1 VKEIF
6 PSLLKQRKWY
16 KYKRDAKV
24 GDVVLRKDETAAG
37 QTYKYVRIVGVNL
50 GSDGKVRSGDVEY
63 KIPGESKFRVTTRP
77 IHKLILVVPVEEQ
90 MIEEPGEEKIKKKA
104 IHRAQ
109 VVAAWRK
116 TWMRGGWQR
125 RAHRQQI
132 QKNQGPKQEKGKWKT
147 TCGAQVV
154 VT

>member
-16 KYKRDAKV
+16 KYKRDTKV
-24 GDVVLRKDETAAG
+24 GDVVLRKDEAAAG
-37 QTYKYVRIVGVNL
+37 QTCKYARIIGLHV
-50 GSDGKVRSGDVEY
+50 GSDGKVRSADVEY

-90 MIEEPGEEKIKKKA
+90 TMEEPGEEKKKKKKA

-109 VVAAWRK
+109 VVAA
-116 TWMRGGWQR
+116 
-125 RAHRQQI
+125 
-132 QKNQGPKQEKGKWKT
+132 
-147 TCGAQVV
+147 
-154 VT
+154 